1 MSIKNNFKYHDKDK
15 YEQLLKV
22 SNPQK
27 VIENAIKY
35 FNDPNIEIHLS
46 TFKNKKYM
54 IMNTEKMKKVHFGDI
69 RYFDF
74 TKHNDLNR
82 REAYLNRAYN
92 IRGKWMDNKYSPNNL
107 AIALLWNG
115 YE

>member
-1 MSIKNNFKYHDKDK
+1 MSIKNNFNYHDREK

-27 VIENAIKY
+27 VIENAIRY
-35 FNDPNIEIHLS
+35 FNDPYIELYLS
-46 TFKNKKYM
+46 TLKNKKYM
-54 IMNTEKMKKVHFGDI
+54 IINKDNMKKVHFGHID
-69 RYFDF
+69 YQDF
-74 TKHNDLNR
+74 TKHNDLKR

-107 AIALLWNG
+107 AINLLWA
-115 YE
+115 

>member
-1 MSIKNNFKYHDKDK
+1 MDK

-22 SNPQK
+22 SNPRK

-46 TFKNKKYM
+46 SFKN
-54 IMNTEKMKKVHFGDI
+54 TGKMKKVHFGDI
-69 RYFDF
+69 RYSDF
-74 TKHNDLNR
+74 TKHNDLKR

-92 IRGKWMDNKYSPNNL
+92 IRGNWMTNKYSPNNL
-107 AIALLWNG
+107 AINLLWQ
-115 YE
+115 

>member
-1 MSIKNNFKYHDKDK
+1 MSIKNSFNYHDREK

-27 VIENAIKY
+27 VITNAIRY
-35 FNDPNIEIHLS
+35 FNDPNIELYLS
-46 TFKNKKYM
+46 TVKNKKYM
-54 IMNTEKMKKVHFGDI
+54 IINKDHMKKVHFGHID
-69 RYFDF
+69 YQDF
-74 TKHNDLNR
+74 TKHNDLKR

-107 AIALLWNG
+107 AINLLWA
-115 YE
+115 

>member
-1 MSIKNNFKYHDKDK
+1 MKNNFKYHDKDK

-54 IMNTEKMKKVHFGDI
+54 IINKDNMKKFTLEIYDI
-69 RYFDF
+69 LIL
-74 TKHNDLNR
+74 LN
-82 REAYLNRAYN
+82 
-92 IRGKWMDNKYSPNNL
+92 IM
-107 AIALLWNG
+107 I
-115 YE
+115 

>member
-35 FNDPNIEIHLS
+35 FNDPNIEIYLS
-46 TFKNKKYM
+46 TLKNKKYM
-54 IMNTEKMKKVHFGDI
+54 VINKDTMKKINFGDI
-69 RYFDF
+69 RYSDF
-74 TKHNDLNR
+74 TKHNDSCR
-82 REAYLNRAYN
+82 R
-92 IRGKWMDNKYSPNNL
+92 
-107 AIALLWNG
+107 
-115 YE
+115 